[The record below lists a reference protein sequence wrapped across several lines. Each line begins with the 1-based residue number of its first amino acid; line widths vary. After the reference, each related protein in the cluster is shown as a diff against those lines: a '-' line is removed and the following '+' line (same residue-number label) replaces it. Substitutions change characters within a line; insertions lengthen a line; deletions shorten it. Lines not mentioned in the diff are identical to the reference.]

1 MYKKLSKSVEDN
13 LNRAGRPKGVGNKS
27 TGMAREAIA
36 KFVDGNAPAMQGWLE
51 SVAMGI
57 QATDKEGKPKFASLR
72 NGQFL
77 ESLTMEDA
85 MELFKLPREVAVFE
99 EKPVVVNIG
108 RFGPYIAHDKKFI
121 SLLYMLIWIIFF
133 IIQI

>member
-1 MYKKLSKSVEDN
+1 MSNKLSKSVEDN

-57 QATDKEGKPKFASLR
+57 QAHDKEGNPKFSTEGNPVFIVPPNPEKAFGMLQSVMEYHLPKLAR
-72 NGQFL
+72 TEHLGDEEQPMKVIHEHKFL
-77 ESLTMEDA
+77 D
-85 MELFKLPREVAVFE
+85 
-99 EKPVVVNIG
+99 
-108 RFGPYIAHDKKFI
+108 
-121 SLLYMLIWIIFF
+121 
-133 IIQI
+133 